1 MNETIDI
8 MLNHRS
14 IREYQDRPVEEEK
27 LDTIIQ
33 CFQQAPDWMNFQ
45 LCSAVVVRDAEKRKK
60 LAELC
65 GGQQYVAQAPVFIVF
80 CGDFHRVDLAC
91 RKHGVDISDAVSH
104 VDEVIVASHEAGI
117 AAEAAT
123 VAAEAQG
130 LGTVIIGSIR
140 RNPQAVIELLGL
152 PELVI
157 PLLGLCVGYAAED
170 PGLKPR
176 LPVQAARF
184 DEVYNPNVSAYIDA
198 YDETY
203 IEYHRSRSSNQ
214 KADSWSDEVASYYS
228 NPKERHTAVARMLEK
243 QGFGHE

>member
-33 CFQQAPDWMNFQ
+33 CFQQAPNWMNFQ
-45 LCSAVVVRDAEKRKK
+45 LCSAVVVRDAEKRKR

-130 LGTVIIGSIR
+130 LGTVVIGSIR

-170 PGLKPR
+170 PELKPR

-184 DEVYNPNVSAYIDA
+184 DEVYNPGVGDLIDQ
-198 YDETY
+198 YDLVY
-203 IEYHRSRSSNQ
+203 VNYHGHRTANR
-214 KADSWSDEVASYYS
+214 KGDSWSDEVASYYS
-228 NPKERHTAVARMLEK
+228 NPRERHTAVARMLEA